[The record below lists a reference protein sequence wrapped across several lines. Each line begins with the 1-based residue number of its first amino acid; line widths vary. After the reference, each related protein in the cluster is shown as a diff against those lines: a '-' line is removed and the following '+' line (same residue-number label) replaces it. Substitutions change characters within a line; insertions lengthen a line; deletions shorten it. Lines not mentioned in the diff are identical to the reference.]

1 MSKPVDF
8 LSQQQ
13 PTEFT
18 VRALW
23 YLHHFPQ
30 QGEWADGFAFEK
42 QLRSCQLDYTLGS
55 LHRIDHLLDQI
66 RKLKPNPETFFRQP
80 Y

>member
-23 YLHHFPQ
+23 YLHHFAQ

-42 QLRSCQLDYTLGS
+42 QLRSVNWITRSVACTELTIY
-55 LHRIDHLLDQI
+55 
-66 RKLKPNPETFFRQP
+66 
-80 Y
+80 